1 MFDFFKGSF
10 RELRHV
16 VWPSRIETK
25 KYFIIVL
32 TVLVLFWLYLFIAST
47 LFSELIFNLNNIF
60 NNNTSSNFPINE
72 NSIIYNTWD
81 LDNTITIDN
90 NTWSINNITWSID
103 STWSIVE

>member
-1 MFDFFKGSF
+1 M
-10 RELRHV
+10 

-47 LFSELIFNLNNIF
+47 LFSELIFNLSNIF